1 MQTTYRLNANEI
13 DISFIE
19 KLKELFK
26 NKEVSI
32 KIEEIVPQNHK
43 KEIFKKLEELNKKYP
58 PMIISPNINLSELA
72 NDVNLHVER
81 IKT

>member
-32 KIEEIVPQNHK
+32 KVEEINPPVNQY
-43 KEIFKKLEELNKKYP
+43 EIFKNWKHSIKNIRQKLYQKTLDFLRKYFKLP
-58 PMIISPNINLSELA
+58 
-72 NDVNLHVER
+72 
-81 IKT
+81 